1 MFKHIKTFI
10 SLLIVAAFLSAGI
23 SPACAF
29 ISGQTSLIEI
39 CNEVGEIETI
49 AINAEGEKV
58 PQQKHAHQDQ
68 DCTFC
73 FSAAHAKT
81 FVKAQSIPV
90 VLSAGY
96 LRKSSGS
103 AIPVTLSLKAFE
115 STGPP
120 ALSSN

>member
-1 MFKHIKTFI
+1 MFKSLKTFI
-10 SLLIVAAFLSAGI
+10 SLLIITAFISAGI

-29 ISGQTSLIEI
+29 MSGKTNLIEI
-39 CNEVGEIETI
+39 CNEAGEIETI
-49 AINAEGEKV
+49 AINEDGQKV
-58 PQQKHAHQDQ
+58 PQQNHAHQDQ
-68 DCTFC
+68 DCAFC
-73 FSAAHAKT
+73 FSAANAKT

-120 ALSSN
+120 TLS